1 MNSEFVDPHKI
12 HLVVFVAAYVFL
24 KLTALRV

>member
-1 MNSEFVDPHKI
+1 MNPEFVDKI

-24 KLTALRV
+24 KLIALRV